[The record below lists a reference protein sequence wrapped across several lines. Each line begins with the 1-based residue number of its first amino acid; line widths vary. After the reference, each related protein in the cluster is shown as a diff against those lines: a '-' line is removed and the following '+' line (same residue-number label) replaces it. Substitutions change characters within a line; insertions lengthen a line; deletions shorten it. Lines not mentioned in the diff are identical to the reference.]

1 MYDSRMSDA
10 WTHETERY
18 RYANR
23 EDLPAFAELLSDP
36 EVGRWLWFTPMSLDA
51 VREYFGPLLDRQA
64 KERAA
69 GETPR
74 TAVFT
79 VEALN
84 GEFLGHGAVVG
95 VEASPNGYE
104 IGFQLMRKA
113 WGRGVGTRLGQ
124 FLCAYA
130 IELCDA
136 YRIEGG
142 CLEGNTGSA
151 TLLQKLGLQ
160 LEGTRPGYRL
170 KAGVRHTEL
179 CFGSEVH
186 RLDTAALRRVA
197 DATGLSSQ

>member
-1 MYDSRMSDA
+1 MNDS

-23 EDLPAFAELLSDP
+23 EDIPQFTELLSDP
-36 EVGRWLWFTPMSLDA
+36 EVGRWLWFTPISIDGIG
-51 VREYFGPLLDRQA
+51 EFFGPFLDRQA
-64 KERAA
+64 KELAA
-69 GETPR
+69 GETPL

-79 VEALN
+79 VEDLS
-84 GEFLGHGAVVG
+84 GEFLGQGAVVA
-95 VEASPNGYE
+95 VETSSDGFE

-113 WGRGVGTRLGQ
+113 WGRGVGMRLGQ

-130 IELCDA
+130 IEICDA

-170 KAGVRHTEL
+170 KVDVRHTEL

-186 RLDTAALRRVA
+186 RLDMAAFRRVA
-197 DATGLSSQ
+197 EATGLSGR